1 VSEAPTL
8 PPAVAAEI
16 GRTYPPV
23 SEVVEAGAV
32 RRYLQAMGEP
42 IERYTAPDRPDEL
55 VHVPPLF
62 LQVLGR
68 QPLGT
73 PPPREDGL
81 GGTMEANEP
90 DLPLRRAVVAG
101 GEWEFYRPVRIGE
114 RITIQM
120 RIANIERK
128 TGRQSGEMYLLTKEM
143 LFLDAAGQPVAV
155 WRHFRVRR

>member
-1 VSEAPTL
+1 VSEAPAL
-8 PPAVAAEI
+8 PAAIAAEI

-23 SEVVEAGAV
+23 TEMVEAGAV

-42 IERYTAPDRPDEL
+42 FEPYLAADGSGEL
-55 VHVPPLF
+55 GFAPPLF
-62 LQVLGR
+62 LQALGR

-81 GGTMEANEP
+81 GGTMESNEP

-101 GEWEFYRPVRIGE
+101 GEWEFNRPVRIGE
-114 RITIQM
+114 RITVQM

-143 LFLDAAGQPVAV
+143 QFLDAAGDPVAV